1 MKRIFMVLGM
11 ALMAAISLAQGT
23 PKAPQGAFKI
33 PVYHADPWFVVS
45 MLQGQLV
52 MQPELSTILGY
63 MGAPPEAAQ
72 GLNRI
77 FKGKFT
83 VNPTDNSIWFFP
95 DPGT

>member
-1 MKRIFMVLGM
+1 MKRCFWIVGIALAALGSAQ
-11 ALMAAISLAQGT
+11 AL
-23 PKAPQGAFKI
+23 PKAPGAFKI

-52 MQPELSTILGY
+52 PSPELSTLLGF
-63 MGAPPEAAQ
+63 MGAPPQAAE

-77 FKGKFT
+77 FKGRFT